1 MNCSQSRIPEPAGA
15 GLPDELLARLS
26 SHVAAQMGLH
36 FPPAKWQTLKNA
48 FSSAAGEL
56 GFRDPEGCANWFMSA
71 PLSKELVEA
80 MAGYLTIGE
89 TYFLREK
96 RSFEILAEEIIPEI
110 TRTRRPG
117 EQRLRIWSAG
127 CSSGEEAYS
136 LAITLHRMNHLLH
149 GWNISILATDINPQ
163 ALRKAVEGIYTEW
176 SFRDPPVWLKE
187 NYFKKSVDGRL
198 RLIAPIRKMVTFAY
212 LNLIEDPY
220 PSLPSDTN
228 AMDVIFCRNV
238 LMYFTP
244 ELARKVVERFHRS
257 LVDGG
262 WLIVS
267 PCEVSQLLS
276 PLFKAVNF
284 RDAIYYQKQPP
295 GARQPEHRGPEPNT
309 RLAPSPP
316 AVPEARRA
324 PPMAVRPQSV
334 PPVVRPALP
343 LEQSCYEEALALYE
357 RGLYPQAEHKLSA
370 LLRPDGVNVPATVL
384 LCRIRAN
391 QGQLAD
397 ALLLL
402 DQALATDKLNPG
414 LHYLRAMI
422 LQEQGADHEA
432 GNSLKRALYL
442 DQNLVVAHLALAN
455 LARKGGRLKEYR
467 TYLETALTILGSC
480 PADEILPEAEGM
492 TAGRLMNIIGSMETR
507 GERDGS

>member
-1 MNCSQSRIPEPAGA
+1 MNCSHSRIPAPPGA

-26 SHVAAQMGLH
+26 SHVAAHMGLH
-36 FPPAKWQTLKNA
+36 FPPAKWQALKNA
-48 FSSAAGEL
+48 FSSAAGKL
-56 GFRDPEGCANWFMSA
+56 GFQDPEGCANWFMNA
-71 PLSKELVEA
+71 PLSKELVES

-89 TYFLREK
+89 TYFLREH

-110 TRTRRPG
+110 IRTRRAG
-117 EQRLRIWSAG
+117 ERRLRIWSAG
-127 CSSGEEAYS
+127 CSSGEEPYS
-136 LAITLHRMNHLLH
+136 LAITLHRMNHILQ

-176 SFRDPPVWLKE
+176 SFRNSPVWLKE
-187 NYFKKSVDGRL
+187 NYFRKSVDNRL
-198 RLIAPIRKMVTFAY
+198 RLIAPIRKMVDFAY
-212 LNLIEDPY
+212 LNLIEDRY

-244 ELARKVVERFHRS
+244 ELARRVVERFHRS

-267 PCEVSQLLS
+267 PCEASQLL
-276 PLFKAVNF
+276 PPMFKAVNF
-284 RDAIYYQKQPP
+284 RDAIYYRKQTP
-295 GARQPEHRGPEPNT
+295 GARQPENKGPEPSV
-309 RLAPSPP
+309 RLTPTPLP
-316 AVPEARRA
+316 VPKPHRA
-324 PPMAVRPQSV
+324 LPVPVRPQPL
-334 PPVVRPALP
+334 PPVALPAMP

-357 RGLYPQAEHKLSA
+357 LGLYPEAEQKLAA
-370 LLRPDGVNVPATVL
+370 LLRPDHVNVQAAVL
-384 LCRIRAN
+384 LCRILAN
-391 QGQLAD
+391 QGQLAE

-402 DQALATDKLNPG
+402 EQALATDKLNPG

-442 DQNLVVAHLALAN
+442 DQNLVIAHVALAN

-467 TYLETALTILGSC
+467 TYLETALAILGGC
-480 PADEILPEAEGM
+480 PADEILPESEGM
-492 TAGRLMNIIGSMETR
+492 TAGRLMNIIGSMDQR
-507 GERDGS
+507 GDRDGR